1 MFDRNRI
8 TRYIRDFQGWP
19 LPEAVERELRLPSTK
34 KILSI
39 YGPRRC
45 GKSFYLFQL
54 IREAIAT
61 GTKKENLLYLNFEDT
76 RLSDL
81 EYSDLEDVLKL
92 HYELHPGASDG
103 GMQVFLDEP
112 QTMKDWERAVRSLHD
127 KGGLRLFITGSSAK
141 LLSHEIATALRGRT
155 LPFLLLP
162 YTFREFLSVR
172 GVRSGGV
179 DPSTAEEARTK
190 SALSEYIRIGGFPEV
205 VAEPDDGI
213 RMRTLVDYHRLIIY
227 RDVVERYSIENLAF
241 IKFLIGQLFSG
252 FARKMSANKI
262 FNTAKSRG
270 FAVSKKTAYEY
281 IGYLEDA
288 LAIFLLRRW
297 AASPRA
303 RETSLPKVYIADN
316 GYARLFP
323 TGSEDTGHL
332 MENAVMLELKR
343 MQDADPLLKVY
354 YWKDGSGKAE
364 VDFALRKGGRFVR
377 LIQVCYSLEDPSTV
391 EREQRALLAASREL
405 GCRRLTV
412 LTWDLDETREI
423 EDREIEYTP
432 LWRWLQFG
440 GI

>member
-1 MFDRNRI
+1 MLDRKRVA
-8 TRYIRDFQGWP
+8 RYLQDFQEWP
-19 LPEAVERELRLPSTK
+19 LPDAVERELRLPSTK

-45 GKSFYLFQL
+45 GKSFYIFQL
-54 IREAIAT
+54 IREAIAA
-61 GTKKENLLYLNFEDT
+61 GARKESLLYLNFEDT

-81 EYSDLEDVLKL
+81 EFGDLEEVLML

-103 GMQVFLDEP
+103 EIQVFLDEP
-112 QTMKDWERAVRSLHD
+112 QSMPDWERAVRSLHD
-127 KGGLRLFITGSSAK
+127 KGGLRLFVTGSSAK
-141 LLSHEIATALRGRT
+141 LLSREIATTLRGRT

-162 YTFREFLSVR
+162 YSFREFLIAR

-179 DPSTAEEARTK
+179 VPSTAEEARTK
-190 SALSEYIRIGGFPEV
+190 AALSEYIRIGGFPEV
-205 VAEPDDGI
+205 VEEPDDGI
-213 RMRTLVDYHRLIIY
+213 RMRTLADYYRLIIY
-227 RDVVERYSIENLAF
+227 RDVVERYGIENLTF
-241 IKFLIGQLFSG
+241 IKFLLGQLFSG

-281 IGYLEDA
+281 IGYVEDA

-297 AASPRA
+297 AASPRT

-316 GYARLFP
+316 GFARLFP

-332 MENAVMLELKR
+332 MENAVFLELRR
-343 MQDADPLLKVY
+343 MQDADPLLEVY
-354 YWKDGSGKAE
+354 YWKDRPGKTE

-377 LIQVCYSLEDPSTV
+377 LIQVCHSLVEPATV

-405 GCRRLTV
+405 GCRRLTI
-412 LTWDLDETREI
+412 LNWDLDETRKVEGHEI
-423 EDREIEYTP
+423 ELVP